1 MHRLPPRRRTRGKSR
16 THRKRRTH
24 KKGGAVYTVTGNTK
38 TAITKTAITITANPA
53 LKGILN
59 AKLPN
64 GSHSYINTRTIVHV
78 PSYFEGTSL
87 DDKQKDELQSLLL
100 ARMGLGGIE
109 KVKAKVEEA
118 ILSVQKFTS
127 PCNSKEWKYCNSNC
141 ENILSELILKELT
154 STPYMIR
161 ALSASILWANSK
173 KGDNPPVNFQWG
185 DSESTLLTGTWKDDM
200 EKITMTFDN
209 PNITSRLVMGFGP
222 SASGKT
228 YWAQTLI
235 NLFSKV
241 DTFPK
246 TFISIDGGIYRE
258 SSMIY
263 QLIIQTLSR
272 TCMAGF
278 TNLVDASGGDSLFTA
293 KIVKEAIMVFLKK
306 SNQKISL
313 YVPETLGSC
322 GWGRMV
328 TKSCLSK
335 YQEYITFTNDNNWIG
350 LLIWQHK
357 NGGECNYPTNRKCEG
372 CTESGEEREMK
383 EGKKYSSYAYN
394 HSLYKSWKHMTGKRS
409 VPFTPPTNVNEL
421 EDTGTGAP
429 GGQFMIHNTG
439 GKITNGKPNQSTIV
453 DYSKAGNPLSKILD
467 ENQHNSY
474 VYERDSKSK

>member
-1 MHRLPPRRRTRGKSR
+1 MHRLPPRRRTIGKSR

-24 KKGGAVYTVTGNTK
+24 KKGGADYTVKGK
-38 TAITKTAITITANPA
+38 TNTAITITANPA

-59 AKLPN
+59 AILPN

-87 DDKQKDELQSLLL
+87 EDGQKDELQSLLL

-127 PCNSKEWKYCNSNC
+127 PCNSKDWKSCSSNC
-141 ENILSELILKELT
+141 RTILSKLIMTELT

-173 KGDNPPVNFQWG
+173 KGGIPPVTFTWNRDGTNQ
-185 DSESTLLTGTWKDDM
+185 STFLTGTWEDDKK
-200 EKITMTFDN
+200 KITMNFNN
-209 PNITSRLVMGFGP
+209 PNTSSRLIMGFGP

-241 DTFPK
+241 PNFPQ

-263 QLIIQTLSR
+263 QLIIDTLSR

-278 TNLVDASGGDSLFTA
+278 TNLVNAGIGESLFTSQ
-293 KIVKEAIMVFLKK
+293 IVKDAMMLFLKK
-306 SNQKISL
+306 SNTISL

-322 GWGRMV
+322 GWGKMV
-328 TKSCLSK
+328 TKNCRSI
-335 YQEYITFTNDNNWIG
+335 YEEYITLTGDTNWIG
-350 LLIWQHK
+350 LLIWQHQTGADCTYEETRTCK
-357 NGGECNYPTNRKCEG
+357 G
-372 CTESGEEREMK
+372 CKESGEEREMK
-383 EGKKYSSYAYN
+383 EGKKYSSSAYT

-409 VPFTPPTNVNEL
+409 VPFTPPTNVKEL
-421 EDTGTGAP
+421 DDKGMGAP

-439 GKITNGKPNQSTIV
+439 GKITNGILNQSTIL
-453 DYSKAGNPLSKILD
+453 DYSEADNPLSAIL
-467 ENQHNSY
+467 NTKNKSY
-474 VYERDSKSK
+474 VYEHA

>member
-24 KKGGAVYTVTGNTK
+24 KKGGADYTVKGK
-38 TAITKTAITITANPA
+38 TTTAITITANPT

-64 GSHSYINTRTIVHV
+64 GSHYYLQTRNVIHV

-87 DDKQKDELQSLLL
+87 DYEQKGELQSLLL

-127 PCNSKEWKYCNSNC
+127 PCNSKDWKSCSSNC
-141 ENILSELILKELT
+141 HTILSKLIMKELT

-173 KGDNPPVNFQWG
+173 KGDKPPVTFTWNRDGTNQ
-185 DSESTLLTGTWKDDM
+185 SKLLTGTWKDDM
-200 EKITMTFDN
+200 EKITITFDE
-209 PNITSRLVMGFGP
+209 PNNTSRLIMGFGP

-235 NLFSKV
+235 NLFSNV
-241 DTFPK
+241 PNFPK

-263 QLIIQTLSR
+263 QLIIDTLSR
-272 TCMAGF
+272 TCMSGF

-293 KIVKEAIMVFLKK
+293 RIVKEAIMVFLKK
-306 SNQKISL
+306 SNPKISL

-322 GWGRMV
+322 GWGKMV
-328 TKSCLSK
+328 TKDCFSK
-335 YQEYITFTNDNNWIG
+335 YQEYITLTGDKNWIG

-357 NGGECNYPTNRKCEG
+357 TGGECDYPPNRKCEG
-372 CTESGEEREMK
+372 CEESGTEREMK
-383 EGKKYSSYAYN
+383 EGKQYSSGAYN
-394 HSLYKSWKHMTGKRS
+394 HSLYKSWKHMTGQRTP
-409 VPFTPPTNVNEL
+409 PFTPPTNVNEL
-421 EDTGTGAP
+421 VDKATGAP

-439 GKITNGKPNQSTIV
+439 RKMTNGIPNQSTIV
-453 DYSKAGNPLSKILD
+453 DYSNADNPLSAIL
-467 ENQHNSY
+467 NTKNKSY
-474 VYERDSKSK
+474 VYEHA